1 MQPLV
6 ALILARAAAFDG
18 YPHVCDGVPCG
29 PGHET
34 CGAPHA
40 PAAVIHLQ
48 DPTCDM
54 NDPNAP
60 FVDDRGAHHVF
71 FQKRICRSTGGAEQ
85 GPVWGHAVS
94 KDLARWSFLPV
105 AIWNGPEAWSAKAIY
120 TGSATRT
127 DDGVVVVYAG
137 RGFPNAFGAAVPDP
151 TFETYA
157 KRDDPLIEKTDD
169 DPSTAWRYEGTWRM
183 IAKGGKMPGCD
194 RCDRDGAPIY
204 ATAGSDFLSTW
215 KLEGTSNLPLGECP
229 SLFPNPGAQPGDPT
243 HVHFYGKG
251 QAFYHLGDWD
261 DATLTWTTTT
271 GRPVVACKG
280 AAGEDPTE
288 CRRLDR
294 GAGYYAPK
302 DYDVGGRRIV
312 WAWLSGVAHGC
323 LTLPRELAYDRELGI
338 LTSNPVAELRSLRL
352 ETVARADGASLYEK
366 PLALDWPRADAVEI
380 LVRWGGH
387 SRKLQKGAELAL
399 SFGAGGSL
407 SLKCDA
413 SGCATSLFKTGDAF
427 AWKADDATLSLRIFV
442 DPVAAE
448 VFAQGGR
455 VATSAPRGGRIRA
468 RGPDG
473 QPAAVPTSLRLAATA
488 VDGEFAESATATVRV
503 FSLAS
508 IYEPA

>member
-137 RGFPNAFGAAVPDP
+137 RGFPNAFGAALPDP

-157 KRDDPLIEKTDD
+157 KRDGPLIEKTDD

-183 IAKGGKMPGCD
+183 IAKGGKMPGCTI
-194 RCDRDGAPIY
+194 G
-204 ATAGSDFLSTW
+204 
-215 KLEGTSNLPLGECP
+215 
-229 SLFPNPGAQPGDPT
+229 
-243 HVHFYGKG
+243 
-251 QAFYHLGDWD
+251 
-261 DATLTWTTTT
+261 
-271 GRPVVACKG
+271 
-280 AAGEDPTE
+280 
-288 CRRLDR
+288 
-294 GAGYYAPK
+294 
-302 DYDVGGRRIV
+302 
-312 WAWLSGVAHGC
+312 
-323 LTLPRELAYDRELGI
+323 
-338 LTSNPVAELRSLRL
+338 
-352 ETVARADGASLYEK
+352 
-366 PLALDWPRADAVEI
+366 VEI
-380 LVRWGGH
+380 GVH
-387 SRKLQKGAELAL
+387 
-399 SFGAGGSL
+399 
-407 SLKCDA
+407 
-413 SGCATSLFKTGDAF
+413 
-427 AWKADDATLSLRIFV
+427 
-442 DPVAAE
+442 
-448 VFAQGGR
+448 
-455 VATSAPRGGRIRA
+455 
-468 RGPDG
+468 
-473 QPAAVPTSLRLAATA
+473 LRLAL
-488 VDGEFAESATATVRV
+488 GLLAEEVRRRAGDRRLPLQV
-503 FSLAS
+503 RGRPLPGAKGVVRPGFHR
-508 IYEPA
+508 